1 MGRFCKGDTC
11 VALTERCLLIERPH
25 MLKRI
30 RSKIAALNPIRGLRY
45 LWHRLNNWRRARIGE
60 IDYILF
66 TLPVKMP
73 ALPEQRSWLR
83 KRVLGNPSMS
93 LSDLDRHFRQIGADP
108 RPKGVVLHLRGFA
121 MSMADLQTLRASI
134 LRLREKGKRV
144 IAFAQGYDNAT
155 YYIASAC
162 DKILLQPGGTLNT
175 TGLIS
180 QPTFLRSAL
189 ETIGVQLD
197 SVAITPFK
205 GAYDALTRDDISP
218 EGQAQL
224 EWLLDSRYNMLV
236 EDIAQG
242 RKTTPD
248 AVRQMIDAAP
258 HLDEEALAKG
268 YIDAILNEEGLAK
281 HLSAEHLMTWS
292 DARKV
297 LLNEWRKGFDKYV
310 TVLPLSGMMIPGESG
325 EPPVDLPIPIPFVG
339 GERLGDLT
347 VVRQVRHLL
356 KNKAAA
362 AVVLWIDSG
371 GGAAI
376 TADAMASAL
385 RELAKDRPVVAYMNS
400 VAASG
405 GYYVAT
411 PARWIVAQPGTITGS
426 IGVILGKPITGGLFE
441 KLKVNRREFTRGANA
456 DIFSDATPFSE
467 AQRAQMRASIE
478 HNYRQFVNLVAESR
492 HMTFEEV
499 DAVGGGRVWTG
510 QQALANGLVDQ
521 LGDLRAAV
529 EKARELAGLP
539 EDAPAVLVPKQA
551 KPIVPQVAEQA
562 NPAAALDY
570 IRANLEAL
578 RGLMLWLLPVEL
590 E

>member
-1 MGRFCKGDTC
+1 M
-11 VALTERCLLIERPH
+11 IQ
-25 MLKRI
+25 RI
-30 RSKIAALNPIRGLRY
+30 RSKIRMLNPIRGLRY
-45 LWHRLNNWRRARIGE
+45 LWHRLGNWRRRRIADL
-60 IDYILF
+60 DYILL
-66 TLPVKMP
+66 TLPGTMP
-73 ALPEQRSWLR
+73 ALPEPRSWLR
-83 KRVLGNPSMS
+83 KRILGNPPMS

-121 MSMADLQTLRASI
+121 MPLADLQTLRASI

-162 DKILLQPGGTLNT
+162 DEILLQPGGTLNT

-180 QPTFLRSAL
+180 HPMFLRSAL

-205 GAYDALTRDDISP
+205 GAYDTLTRDDISP

-224 EWLLDSRYNMLV
+224 EWLLDSRYTILV
-236 EDIAQG
+236 DDIAQG

-248 AVRQMIDAAP
+248 AVRQMIDTAP
-258 HLDEEALAKG
+258 HLDDEALAKG

-281 HLSAEHLMTWS
+281 HLAAEHMMTWA

-297 LLNEWRKGFDKYV
+297 LLREWRKGFDKYV
-310 TVLPLSGMMIPGESG
+310 AVLPLTGMMIPGESG
-325 EPPVDLPIPIPFVG
+325 GPPVDLPIPFIG
-339 GERLGDLT
+339 GERMGDLT
-347 VVRQVRHLL
+347 VTRQVRNLM

-376 TADAMASAL
+376 TADAMTSAL
-385 RELAKDRPVVAYMNS
+385 RELAKDRPVVAYMNG

-411 PARWIVAQPGTITGS
+411 PAQWIVAQPGTITGS
-426 IGVILGKPITGGLFE
+426 IGVILAKPITGGLFE

-456 DIFSDATPFSE
+456 NIFSDTVPFDD
-467 AQRAQMRASIE
+467 AQRVQMRASIE
-478 HNYRQFVNLVAESR
+478 HNYQQFIRLVADSR
-492 HMTFEEV
+492 HMTLEEV

-529 EKARELAGLP
+529 DKARELAGLP
-539 EDAPAVLVPKQA
+539 EDAPAVLIPKQA

-562 NPAAALDY
+562 NPAAALEY
-570 IRANLEAL
+570 IRANVEAL
-578 RGLMLWLLPVEL
+578 RGLMLWLLPVEM